1 MTINNIGVTI
11 INKALFANIRFPY
24 PYMLTVIHML
34 INYLACH
41 YIFYTIERQQQ
52 QQQRNNES
60 SSHDKSNNNEKTKT
74 NIWIQLLGDDLSPP
88 ASITKSSSSSSND
101 NGSNSKNDNTSMF
114 IIMILYSMLF
124 SMNIAIGNVSLQY
137 VSINF
142 NQVMRSLVPIIALYC
157 TYLMNYGMQYQ
168 QQRQYQRSHHS
179 DNPDGDGDYDDDDKP
194 KNSPPI
200 ISFQRQMAV
209 YMVVFGVI
217 ISTIGDRLSYT
228 ILGLIYT
235 LLCVV
240 LAALKVVVSS
250 ELLTTTRYPQFKMH
264 PLRLLHRMAPL
275 AFGQCLLMS
284 ILTGEWKV
292 IRERWYIDLDPFT
305 TGNIVPIVVLI
316 ISGVL
321 AFSLN
326 ICALQAY
333 KVTSPITCCITAAV
347 KQVLMVWIGT
357 AMFHTPITPLNGF
370 GIVIVL
376 LSSTYYSYI
385 SITEPKR
392 INTGTLSHSNQSQNV
407 NNNTITANQTAS
419 ETIRHN
425 ANSTNHSNRNSVDDS
440 NIHGTTVVMNDER
453 HSYPDRQKEE
463 DLHLR
468 HLHTNNSNEDDSIE
482 LGVPLIR
489 RPTSPPSSNNNGSI
503 MTI

>member
-11 INKALFANIRFPY
+11 INKALFANIHFPY

-34 INYLACH
+34 INYLACQ
-41 YIFYTIERQQQ
+41 YIFYAVQLHHQQQ
-52 QQQRNNES
+52 QSNDAGS
-60 SSHDKSNNNEKTKT
+60 SNDNGKTK
-74 NIWIQLLGDDLSPP
+74 NSIWIQLLGDDLSPP
-88 ASITKSSSSSSND
+88 PSSSPSSSND
-101 NGSNSKNDNTSMF
+101 NGPNQKSNNHNSNTTMI
-114 IIMILYSMLF
+114 IIMVLYSMLF

-142 NQVMRSLVPIIALYC
+142 NQVMRSLVPILALYC
-157 TYLMNYGMQYQ
+157 TYLMNYCIY
-168 QQRQYQRSHHS
+168 QRQY
-179 DNPDGDGDYDDDDKP
+179 KP
-194 KNSPPI
+194 KSSAPI

-217 ISTIGDRLSYT
+217 VSTIGDRMSYT
-228 ILGLIYT
+228 VLGLIYT

-275 AFGQCLLMS
+275 AFGQCLFMS
-284 ILTGEWKV
+284 FITGELKI
-292 IRERWYIDLDPFT
+292 IRQRWYMDLDPFT
-305 TGNIVPIVVLI
+305 TSNIVPILVLI

-357 AMFHTPITPLNGF
+357 AMFHTKITPLNGF

-376 LSSTYYSYI
+376 FSSTYYSYI
-385 SITEPKR
+385 SITEPKI
-392 INTGTLSHSNQSQNV
+392 INNAGKSHSSHNENS
-407 NNNTITANQTAS
+407 TATS
-419 ETIRHN
+419 SKSVFEMLRHN
-425 ANSTNHSNRNSVDDS
+425 TTSTDTDSKNIDDVDEATAMID
-440 NIHGTTVVMNDER
+440 DER
-453 HSYPDRQKEE
+453 HSSADLQE
-463 DLHLR
+463 DLV
-468 HLHTNNSNEDDSIE
+468 HTPLLNGNNNHSDDDLIE
-482 LGVPLIR
+482 LGVPLTR
-489 RPTSPPSSNNNGSI
+489 RPTPPLSNNTPI
-503 MTI
+503 MTKR